1 MDNNNCNGIIDIL
14 KLIDSLQKNVEND
27 NIIDDTCSRP
37 FLGNISIGSF
47 YNTRPVNF
55 FTCNGN
61 ILTLSYYVNGTLNTT
76 SIFRVEDVDDE
87 FCTVR
92 LLAQNTDGTYTN
104 TGETAII
111 NTCCICALKCLDD
124 IILNL

>member
-1 MDNNNCNGIIDIL
+1 MENNKCNGIIDIL
-14 KLIDSLQKNVEND
+14 KLIDRLQRCVTEED
-27 NIIDDTCSRP
+27 IIDNTCSRP
-37 FLGNISIGSF
+37 FLGNITTSF
-47 YNTRPVNF
+47 YNTRPINL
-55 FTCNGN
+55 FTCDGN

-76 SIFRVEDVDDE
+76 SVFRVEGVDDN

-92 LLAQNTDGTYTN
+92 LLGVNTDGTYTN

-111 NTCCICALKCLDD
+111 NIDCICALKCLND